1 MPFSCLC
8 HPMRNGTRRMNTFL
22 VFKTIHIISVITWM
36 AALFYLPRLF
46 VYHSTKEIGSDSSE
60 TFKVMESKLLKI
72 IGNPSLVFVWISG
85 LVLLGYKGL
94 EIWLVLKM
102 FLVLGMTLFHLYLNF
117 LRKRFEN
124 DANEKSEKFFRL
136 INELPTIL
144 LLIIVVLVVFQPR
157 F

>member
-1 MPFSCLC
+1 
-8 HPMRNGTRRMNTFL
+8 
-22 VFKTIHIISVITWM
+22 M

-102 FLVLGMTLFHLYLNF
+102 FLVMGMTLFHLYLNF

-124 DANEKSEKFFRL
+124 DANEKTEKFFRL

>member
-1 MPFSCLC
+1 MI
-8 HPMRNGTRRMNTFL
+8 RNLNIFL
-22 VFKTIHIISVITWM
+22 IFKTIHIISVITWM

-46 VYHSTKEIGSDSSE
+46 VYHSTKEVGSDSSE

-72 IGNPSLVFVWISG
+72 IGNPSLIFVWISG
-85 LVLLGYKGL
+85 IVLLGYKGP

-102 FLVLGMTLFHLYLNF
+102 FLVMGMTIFHIYLNF
-117 LRKRFEN
+117 LRMRFEN
-124 DANEKSEKFFRL
+124 DVNEKSEKFFRV

>member
-1 MPFSCLC
+1 
-8 HPMRNGTRRMNTFL
+8 
-22 VFKTIHIISVITWM
+22 M

-72 IGNPSLVFVWISG
+72 TGNPSLVFVWISG

-102 FLVLGMTLFHLYLNF
+102 FLVMGMTLFHLYLNF

-136 INELPTIL
+136 INELPTVL

>member
-1 MPFSCLC
+1 MQ
-8 HPMRNGTRRMNTFL
+8 NGTRRMNTFL

-102 FLVLGMTLFHLYLNF
+102 FLVMGMTLFHLYLNF

-124 DANEKSEKFFRL
+124 DKNEKSEKFFRV

>member
-1 MPFSCLC
+1 
-8 HPMRNGTRRMNTFL
+8 MNTFL

-60 TFKVMESKLLKI
+60 TFKIMESKLLKI

-102 FLVLGMTLFHLYLNF
+102 FLVMGMTLFHLYLNF

-124 DANEKSEKFFRL
+124 DTNEKSEKFFRL

>member
-1 MPFSCLC
+1 
-8 HPMRNGTRRMNTFL
+8 MNTYL
-22 VFKTIHIISVITWM
+22 IFKTIHIISVITWM

-46 VYHSTKEIGSDSSE
+46 VYHSTKEAGSDSSE

-72 IGNPSLVFVWISG
+72 IANPSLILVWISG
-85 LVLLGYKGL
+85 LVLLSYKGL
-94 EIWLVLKM
+94 EVWLVLKM
-102 FLVLGMTLFHLYLNF
+102 FLVLGMTLFNLYLNF

-124 DANEKSEKFFRL
+124 DANEKSEKFFRV

>member
-1 MPFSCLC
+1 
-8 HPMRNGTRRMNTFL
+8 MNTYL
-22 VFKTIHIISVITWM
+22 IFKTIHIISVITWM
-36 AALFYLPRLF
+36 PVLFYLPRLF

-72 IGNPSLVFVWISG
+72 IGNPSLVFVLISG
-85 LVLLGYKGL
+85 LVLLSYKGL

-102 FLVLGMTLFHLYLNF
+102 LLVMAMTFFHLYLNF
-117 LRKRFEN
+117 LRKGFEN
-124 DANEKSEKFFRL
+124 DANMKSEKFFRV

-144 LLIIVVLVVFQPR
+144 LLIIIVLVVFQPI

>member
-1 MPFSCLC
+1 MLNGI
-8 HPMRNGTRRMNTFL
+8 RNLNIFL
-22 VFKTIHIISVITWM
+22 IFKTIHIISVITWM

-102 FLVLGMTLFHLYLNF
+102 FLVMGMTLFHLYLNF

-124 DANEKSEKFFRL
+124 DENEKSEKFFRV

>member
-1 MPFSCLC
+1 MPFLCLC
-8 HPMRNGTRRMNTFL
+8 HPMQNGTKRMNTFL

-102 FLVLGMTLFHLYLNF
+102 FLVMGMTLFHLYLNF

-124 DANEKSEKFFRL
+124 DANERSEKFFRL

>member
-1 MPFSCLC
+1 
-8 HPMRNGTRRMNTFL
+8 
-22 VFKTIHIISVITWM
+22 M

-102 FLVLGMTLFHLYLNF
+102 FLVMGMTLFHLYLNF

>member
-1 MPFSCLC
+1 
-8 HPMRNGTRRMNTFL
+8 
-22 VFKTIHIISVITWM
+22 M

-102 FLVLGMTLFHLYLNF
+102 FLVMGMTLFHLYLNF

-124 DANEKSEKFFRL
+124 DTNKKSEKFFRL

>member
-1 MPFSCLC
+1 
-8 HPMRNGTRRMNTFL
+8 MNTYL
-22 VFKTIHIISVITWM
+22 IFKTIHIISVITWM

-46 VYHSTKEIGSDSSE
+46 VYHSIKEIGSDSSE

-85 LVLLGYKGL
+85 LVLLSYKGL

-102 FLVLGMTLFHLYLNF
+102 FLVMGMTLFHLYLNF
-117 LRKRFEN
+117 LRKGFEN
-124 DANEKSEKFFRL
+124 DANMKSEKFFRV